1 MKKNLEIT
9 NASGGAAF
17 TVRVVTRAR
26 QTEIGGVGEDGILK
40 VRLTAASADGAA
52 NDELV
57 SFLAQELGVEAARVE
72 VVAGREK
79 HEKIISIDGVAPE
92 VLEEKLLSV
101 SKSE

>member
-17 TVRVVTRAR
+17 NVRVVTRAS

-40 VRLTAASADGAA
+40 VRLTAASAEGAA

-57 SFLAQELGVEAARVE
+57 NFLAKELGVEAAKVE

-79 HEKIISIDGVAPE
+79 RDKIISVEGVSPE

>member
-17 TVRVVTRAR
+17 NVRVVTRAS

-40 VRLTAASADGAA
+40 VRLKSASAEGAA
-52 NDELV
+52 NEELV
-57 SFLAQELGVEAARVE
+57 SFLAKELDIEPGKIE
-72 VVAGREK
+72 VVAGQDKRD
-79 HEKIISIDGVAPE
+79 KILSIEGISPD

-101 SKSE
+101 SKNE